1 MNHDKADR
9 KAGHRTRT
17 RNLSRSA
24 LMLGSA
30 VAIAGMVAAAPA
42 EAATS
47 SNPCAGMDMGTPA
60 KTPCKPAHGK
70 SQMSG
75 AMKKS
80 PVRASKTGKSAGKT
94 AHPCAAN

>member
-9 KAGHRTRT
+9 KAGRGAGT

-30 VAIAGMVAAAPA
+30 VAIAGMVAAARA

-47 SNPCAGMDMGTPA
+47 SNPCPA
-60 KTPCKPAHGK
+60 
-70 SQMSG
+70 
-75 AMKKS
+75 
-80 PVRASKTGKSAGKT
+80 
-94 AHPCAAN
+94 N